1 MFILIVIIHILVSLI
16 IIALVLLQAGKGADI
31 GSAFGGSGSQAVFGS
46 MSTPTVLGKLTT
58 AVAVVFMMTS
68 FSLAILAHRRATT
81 IMPATAP
88 AAAPA
93 AARSV
98 AGWRPRRPRPRR
110 RAGRAGGPRS
120 VLTARA
126 GPGHE
131 IGCRRAGA
139 SVALA
144 LAGVA
149 ALLTGCGPDLA
160 SPVEESSVGVGAPAH
175 GDTFIEATIGDIAG
189 LIPNITSDGAS
200 HEVGDLIYDGLVKAD
215 KDLNF
220 VGAMAESWEFS
231 PDCLELTWKLRR
243 DIKWH
248 DGHPFTAE
256 DVLFTYQAM
265 INPKTPTAYKEDFLA
280 VKSAEVIDP
289 YTFRVRYRVPYAKA
303 VQSWSMWML
312 PKHLLERYV
321 ADGKLKESPE
331 NSRPVG
337 TGPYRFQEWK
347 SGEKVVL
354 VSNNEY
360 YQGRPYLGRVVYR
373 VIPNQG
379 TIFLELKAKGVD
391 LASLTAIQYARQTEY
406 PAFRKAFRKYRYP
419 SSAYT
424 YFGFNLKDP
433 RFADRRVRQAF
444 AHAIDKQELH
454 GRCPHGPRAGGDGT
468 DQAGVLGVH
477 QRGDQ
482 RYDYSPEK
490 AKALLAEAG
499 WKDNGDGVLRDKDG
513 KAFSFTIRT
522 NQGNEERKKVA
533 EILQQRLGAIGVKT
547 EIQVIEWASFIKEFI
562 KKKRFEAVVLGW
574 GIGND
579 PDQYS
584 VWHSSQMGPDHLNQ
598 ISYANPEVDHLLEKG
613 RASCLQQERIK
624 LLPPNPGDPRRG
636 PAARLPLLPGCAPGG
651 VLARSGHSSR
661 PVRDLLQLHSVV
673 CAEAG
678 SSGIPPARCS
688 SSRSADCCSPSL
700 CSSASPSSRSS

>member
-1 MFILIVIIHILVSLI
+1 MRP
-16 IIALVLLQAGKGADI
+16 
-31 GSAFGGSGSQAVFGS
+31 GGR
-46 MSTPTVLGKLTT
+46 L
-58 AVAVVFMMTS
+58 
-68 FSLAILAHRRATT
+68 
-81 IMPATAP
+81 
-88 AAAPA
+88 
-93 AARSV
+93 
-98 AGWRPRRPRPRR
+98 
-110 RAGRAGGPRS
+110 
-120 VLTARA
+120 
-126 GPGHE
+126 
-131 IGCRRAGA
+131 
-139 SVALA
+139 VALA

-149 ALLTGCGPDLA
+149 ALLTACGPDSA
-160 SPVEESSVGVGAPAH
+160 SPVEESSVGAGAPAT

-200 HEVGDLIYDGLVKAD
+200 HEVGNMVYDGLVKAD
-215 KDLNF
+215 KDLNY

-231 PDCLELTWKLRR
+231 PDCLELTWKLKRN
-243 DIKWH
+243 IKWH

-289 YTFRVRYRVPYAKA
+289 YTVRVRYARPLAKA
-303 VQSWSMWML
+303 VQSWAMWML

-360 YQGRPYLGRVVYR
+360 YEGRPYLGRIVYR

-444 AHAIDKQELH
+444 AHAIDKQELME
-454 GRCPHGPRAGGDGT
+454 
-468 DQAGVLGVH
+468 GVLMGLAREATGPIRPGTWAYTSKVM
-477 QRGDQ
+477 
-482 RYDYSPEK
+482 RYDYSPDK
-490 AKALLAEAG
+490 ARALLAEAG

-533 EILQQRLGAIGVKT
+533 EIIQQRLAAIGVKT

-574 GIGND
+574 GVGTD
-579 PDQYS
+579 PDQYG
-584 VWHSSQMGPDHLNQ
+584 VWHSSQMGPDQLNQ
-598 ISYANPEVDHLLEKG
+598 ISYANPEVDRLLEEG
-613 RASCLQQERIK
+613 RASCHQQERVK
-624 LLPPNPGDPRRG
+624 YYHRFQE
-636 PAARLPLLPGCAPGG
+636 
-651 VLARSGHSSR
+651 VLAEDQPLVFLYFRDALPVVSSR
-661 PVRDLLQLHSVV
+661 VQGIQP
-673 CAEAG
+673 AP
-678 SSGIPPARCS
+678 SGIFYNFIQWYVPKQVQRYTS
-688 SSRSADCCSPSL
+688 G
-700 CSSASPSSRSS
+700 

>member
-1 MFILIVIIHILVSLI
+1 MPP
-16 IIALVLLQAGKGADI
+16 
-31 GSAFGGSGSQAVFGS
+31 GGR
-46 MSTPTVLGKLTT
+46 L
-58 AVAVVFMMTS
+58 
-68 FSLAILAHRRATT
+68 
-81 IMPATAP
+81 
-88 AAAPA
+88 
-93 AARSV
+93 
-98 AGWRPRRPRPRR
+98 
-110 RAGRAGGPRS
+110 
-120 VLTARA
+120 
-126 GPGHE
+126 
-131 IGCRRAGA
+131 
-139 SVALA
+139 VALA

-149 ALLTGCGPDLA
+149 ALLTGCGPDAA
-160 SPVEESSVGVGAPAH
+160 SHVEESSVGAGAPAH

-200 HEVGDLIYDGLVKAD
+200 HEVGNMIYDGLVKAD

-231 PDCLELTWKLRR
+231 PDCLELTWKLKRN
-243 DIKWH
+243 IKWH
-248 DGHPFTAE
+248 DGHPFTAD

-289 YTFRVRYRVPYAKA
+289 YTVRLRYARPLAKA

-312 PKHLLERYV
+312 PKHLLENYV

-360 YQGRPYLGRVVYR
+360 YEGRPYLGRIVYR

-444 AHAIDKQELH
+444 AHAIDKQELME
-454 GRCPHGPRAGGDGT
+454 
-468 DQAGVLGVH
+468 GVLMGLAREATGPIRPGSWAYTNKVM
-477 QRGDQ
+477 

-533 EILQQRLGAIGVKT
+533 EILQQRLAAIGVKT

-574 GIGND
+574 GVGTD
-579 PDQYS
+579 PDQYG
-584 VWHSSQMGPDHLNQ
+584 VWHSSQMGPDQLNQ
-598 ISYANPEVDHLLEKG
+598 ISYANPEVDRLLEEG
-613 RASCLQQERIK
+613 RASCHQQERIK
-624 LLPPNPGDPRRG
+624 YYHRFQE
-636 PAARLPLLPGCAPGG
+636 
-651 VLARSGHSSR
+651 VLAEDQPLVFLYFRDALPVVSSR
-661 PVRDLLQLHSVV
+661 VQGIQP
-673 CAEAG
+673 AP
-678 SSGIPPARCS
+678 SGIFYNFIQWYVPKQVQRYTS
-688 SSRSADCCSPSL
+688 G
-700 CSSASPSSRSS
+700 

>member
-1 MFILIVIIHILVSLI
+1 MPP
-16 IIALVLLQAGKGADI
+16 
-31 GSAFGGSGSQAVFGS
+31 GGR
-46 MSTPTVLGKLTT
+46 L
-58 AVAVVFMMTS
+58 
-68 FSLAILAHRRATT
+68 
-81 IMPATAP
+81 
-88 AAAPA
+88 
-93 AARSV
+93 
-98 AGWRPRRPRPRR
+98 
-110 RAGRAGGPRS
+110 
-120 VLTARA
+120 
-126 GPGHE
+126 
-131 IGCRRAGA
+131 
-139 SVALA
+139 VALA

-149 ALLTGCGPDLA
+149 ALLTGCGPDAA
-160 SPVEESSVGVGAPAH
+160 SLVEESSVGAGAPAH

-200 HEVGDLIYDGLVKAD
+200 HEVGNMIYDGLVKAD

-231 PDCLELTWKLRR
+231 PDCLELTWKLKR

-289 YTFRVRYRVPYAKA
+289 YTFRVRYARPLAKA

-312 PKHLLERYV
+312 PKHLLEKYV
-321 ADGKLKESPE
+321 ADGKLKDSPE

-360 YQGRPYLGRVVYR
+360 YGGRPYMGRVVYR

-444 AHAIDKQELH
+444 AHAIDKQELME
-454 GRCPHGPRAGGDGT
+454 
-468 DQAGVLGVH
+468 GVLMGLAREATGPIRPGSWAYTNKVT
-477 QRGDQ
+477 
-482 RYDYSPEK
+482 RYDYSPVK

-574 GIGND
+574 GVGTD
-579 PDQYS
+579 PDQYG
-584 VWHSSQMGPDHLNQ
+584 VWHSSQMGPDQLNQ
-598 ISYANPEVDHLLEKG
+598 ISYANPEVDHLLEEG
-613 RASCLQQERIK
+613 RASCHQQERIK
-624 LLPPNPGDPRRG
+624 YYHRFQE
-636 PAARLPLLPGCAPGG
+636 
-651 VLARSGHSSR
+651 VLAEDQPIVFLYFRDALPVVSSR
-661 PVRDLLQLHSVV
+661 VQGIQP
-673 CAEAG
+673 AP
-678 SSGIPPARCS
+678 SGIFYNFIQWYVPKQVQRYTS
-688 SSRSADCCSPSL
+688 G
-700 CSSASPSSRSS
+700 

>member
-1 MFILIVIIHILVSLI
+1 MPP
-16 IIALVLLQAGKGADI
+16 
-31 GSAFGGSGSQAVFGS
+31 GGR
-46 MSTPTVLGKLTT
+46 L
-58 AVAVVFMMTS
+58 
-68 FSLAILAHRRATT
+68 
-81 IMPATAP
+81 
-88 AAAPA
+88 
-93 AARSV
+93 
-98 AGWRPRRPRPRR
+98 
-110 RAGRAGGPRS
+110 
-120 VLTARA
+120 
-126 GPGHE
+126 
-131 IGCRRAGA
+131 
-139 SVALA
+139 VALA

-149 ALLTGCGPDLA
+149 ALLAGCGPDAA
-160 SPVEESSVGVGAPAH
+160 SHVEESSVGAGAPAH

-200 HEVGDLIYDGLVKAD
+200 HEVGNMIYDGLVKAD
-215 KDLNF
+215 KDLNY

-231 PDCLELTWKLRR
+231 PDCLELTWKLKRN
-243 DIKWH
+243 IKWH
-248 DGHPFTAE
+248 DGHPFTAD
-256 DVLFTYQAM
+256 DVRFTYEAM

-289 YTFRVRYRVPYAKA
+289 YTFRVTYSRPLAKA
-303 VQSWSMWML
+303 VQSWAMWML

-360 YQGRPYLGRVVYR
+360 YEGRPYLGRIVYR

-444 AHAIDKQELH
+444 AHAIDKQELME
-454 GRCPHGPRAGGDGT
+454 
-468 DQAGVLGVH
+468 GVLMGLAREATGPIRPGSWAYTNQVP
-477 QRGDQ
+477 

-533 EILQQRLGAIGVKT
+533 EILQQRLAAIGVKT

-574 GIGND
+574 GVGTD

-584 VWHSSQMGPDHLNQ
+584 VWHSSQMGPDQLNQ
-598 ISYANPEVDHLLEKG
+598 ISYANPEVDHLLEEG
-613 RASCLQQERIK
+613 RASCHQQERIK
-624 LLPPNPGDPRRG
+624 YYHRFQE
-636 PAARLPLLPGCAPGG
+636 
-651 VLARSGHSSR
+651 VLAEDQPLVFLYFRDALPVVSSR
-661 PVRDLLQLHSVV
+661 VQGIQP
-673 CAEAG
+673 AP
-678 SSGIPPARCS
+678 SGIFYNFIQWYVPKQVQRYTS
-688 SSRSADCCSPSL
+688 G
-700 CSSASPSSRSS
+700 

>member
-1 MFILIVIIHILVSLI
+1 M
-16 IIALVLLQAGKGADI
+16 
-31 GSAFGGSGSQAVFGS
+31 
-46 MSTPTVLGKLTT
+46 
-58 AVAVVFMMTS
+58 
-68 FSLAILAHRRATT
+68 
-81 IMPATAP
+81 
-88 AAAPA
+88 
-93 AARSV
+93 RS
-98 AGWRPRRPRPRR
+98 R
-110 RAGRAGGPRS
+110 GR
-120 VLTARA
+120 L
-126 GPGHE
+126 
-131 IGCRRAGA
+131 
-139 SVALA
+139 VALA

-149 ALLTGCGPDLA
+149 ALLAGCGPDAA
-160 SPVEESSVGVGAPAH
+160 SQVEESSVGAGAPAH

-200 HEVGDLIYDGLVKAD
+200 HDVGNMIYDGLVKAD
-215 KDLNF
+215 KDLNY

-231 PDCLELTWKLRR
+231 PDCLELTWKLKR

-280 VKSAEVIDP
+280 VKSAVVIDP
-289 YTFRVRYRVPYAKA
+289 YTFRVRYERPLAKA
-303 VQSWSMWML
+303 VQSWAMWML
-312 PKHLLERYV
+312 PKHLLEKYV

-360 YQGRPYLGRVVYR
+360 YDGRPYLGRVVYR

-444 AHAIDKQELH
+444 AHAIDKQELME
-454 GRCPHGPRAGGDGT
+454 
-468 DQAGVLGVH
+468 GVLMGLAREATGPIRPGTWAYTNKVA
-477 QRGDQ
+477 
-482 RYDYSPEK
+482 RYDYSPGK

-533 EILQQRLGAIGVKT
+533 EILQQRLAAIGVKT

-574 GIGND
+574 GVGTD
-579 PDQYS
+579 PDQYG
-584 VWHSSQMGPDHLNQ
+584 VWHSSQMGPDQLNQ
-598 ISYANPEVDHLLEKG
+598 ISYANPEVDRLLEEG
-613 RASCLQQERIK
+613 RASCHQQERIK
-624 LLPPNPGDPRRG
+624 YYHRFQE
-636 PAARLPLLPGCAPGG
+636 
-651 VLARSGHSSR
+651 VLAEDQPIVFLYFRDALPVVSSR
-661 PVRDLLQLHSVV
+661 VQGIQP
-673 CAEAG
+673 AP
-678 SSGIPPARCS
+678 SGIFYNFIQWYVPKQVQRYTS
-688 SSRSADCCSPSL
+688 G
-700 CSSASPSSRSS
+700 

>member
-1 MFILIVIIHILVSLI
+1 MG
-16 IIALVLLQAGKGADI
+16 Q
-31 GSAFGGSGSQAVFGS
+31 
-46 MSTPTVLGKLTT
+46 
-58 AVAVVFMMTS
+58 TS
-68 FSLAILAHRRATT
+68 
-81 IMPATAP
+81 
-88 AAAPA
+88 
-93 AARSV
+93 
-98 AGWRPRRPRPRR
+98 
-110 RAGRAGGPRS
+110 
-120 VLTARA
+120 
-126 GPGHE
+126 
-131 IGCRRAGA
+131 
-139 SVALA
+139 
-144 LAGVA
+144 
-149 ALLTGCGPDLA
+149 A
-160 SPVEESSVGVGAPAH
+160 SPVEESSVGAGAPAH

-200 HEVGDLIYDGLVKAD
+200 HEVGNMIYDGLVKAD
-215 KDLNF
+215 KDLNY

-231 PDCLELTWKLRR
+231 PDCLELTWKLKRN
-243 DIKWH
+243 IKWH

-289 YTFRVRYRVPYAKA
+289 YTFRVTYSRPLAKA
-303 VQSWSMWML
+303 VQSWAMWML

-360 YQGRPYLGRVVYR
+360 YEGRPYLGRIVYR

-444 AHAIDKQELH
+444 AHAIDKQELME
-454 GRCPHGPRAGGDGT
+454 
-468 DQAGVLGVH
+468 GVLMGLAREATGPIRPGSWAYTNKVT
-477 QRGDQ
+477 

-490 AKALLAEAG
+490 ARALLAEAG

-533 EILQQRLGAIGVKT
+533 EIIQQRLAAIGVKT

-574 GIGND
+574 GVGTD
-579 PDQYS
+579 PDQYG
-584 VWHSSQMGPDHLNQ
+584 VWHSSQTGPDQLNQ
-598 ISYANPEVDHLLEKG
+598 ISYANPEVDRLLEEG
-613 RASCLQQERIK
+613 RASCHQPERIK
-624 LLPPNPGDPRRG
+624 YYHRFQE
-636 PAARLPLLPGCAPGG
+636 
-651 VLARSGHSSR
+651 VLAEDQPLVFLYFRDALPVVSSR
-661 PVRDLLQLHSVV
+661 VQGIQP
-673 CAEAG
+673 AP
-678 SSGIPPARCS
+678 SGIFYNFIQWYVPKQVQRYTS
-688 SSRSADCCSPSL
+688 G
-700 CSSASPSSRSS
+700 

>member
-1 MFILIVIIHILVSLI
+1 MTP
-16 IIALVLLQAGKGADI
+16 
-31 GSAFGGSGSQAVFGS
+31 GGR
-46 MSTPTVLGKLTT
+46 L
-58 AVAVVFMMTS
+58 
-68 FSLAILAHRRATT
+68 
-81 IMPATAP
+81 
-88 AAAPA
+88 
-93 AARSV
+93 
-98 AGWRPRRPRPRR
+98 
-110 RAGRAGGPRS
+110 
-120 VLTARA
+120 
-126 GPGHE
+126 
-131 IGCRRAGA
+131 
-139 SVALA
+139 VALA
-144 LAGVA
+144 LAGGA
-149 ALLTGCGPDLA
+149 ALLTGCGPDAA
-160 SPVEESSVGVGAPAH
+160 SHVEESSVAAGAPAH

-200 HEVGDLIYDGLVKAD
+200 HEVGNMIYDGLVKAD
-215 KDLNF
+215 KDLNY

-243 DIKWH
+243 NIKWH
-248 DGHPFTAE
+248 DGHPFTAD

-289 YTFRVRYRVPYAKA
+289 YTVRLRYARPLAKA

-312 PKHLLERYV
+312 PKHLLENYV

-360 YQGRPYLGRVVYR
+360 YEGRPYLGRIVYR

-444 AHAIDKQELH
+444 AHAIDKQELME
-454 GRCPHGPRAGGDGT
+454 
-468 DQAGVLGVH
+468 GVLMGLAREATGPIRPGSWAYTNKVT
-477 QRGDQ
+477 

-533 EILQQRLGAIGVKT
+533 EILQQRLAAIGVKT

-574 GIGND
+574 GVGTD
-579 PDQYS
+579 PDQYG
-584 VWHSSQMGPDHLNQ
+584 VWHSSQMGPDQLNQ
-598 ISYANPEVDHLLEKG
+598 ISYANPEVDRLLEEG
-613 RASCLQQERIK
+613 RASCHQQERIK
-624 LLPPNPGDPRRG
+624 YYHRFQE
-636 PAARLPLLPGCAPGG
+636 
-651 VLARSGHSSR
+651 VLAEDQPLVFLYFRDALPVVSSR
-661 PVRDLLQLHSVV
+661 VQGIQP
-673 CAEAG
+673 AP
-678 SSGIPPARCS
+678 SGIFYNFIQWYVPKQVQRYTS
-688 SSRSADCCSPSL
+688 G
-700 CSSASPSSRSS
+700 

>member
-1 MFILIVIIHILVSLI
+1 MPP
-16 IIALVLLQAGKGADI
+16 
-31 GSAFGGSGSQAVFGS
+31 GGR
-46 MSTPTVLGKLTT
+46 L
-58 AVAVVFMMTS
+58 
-68 FSLAILAHRRATT
+68 
-81 IMPATAP
+81 
-88 AAAPA
+88 
-93 AARSV
+93 
-98 AGWRPRRPRPRR
+98 
-110 RAGRAGGPRS
+110 
-120 VLTARA
+120 
-126 GPGHE
+126 
-131 IGCRRAGA
+131 
-139 SVALA
+139 VALA

-149 ALLTGCGPDLA
+149 ALLTGCGPDSA
-160 SPVEESSVGVGAPAH
+160 SPVAESSVGAGAPAH

-200 HEVGDLIYDGLVKAD
+200 HDVGNMIYDGLVKAD
-215 KDLNF
+215 KDLNY

-289 YTFRVRYRVPYAKA
+289 YTFRVTYSRPLAKA
-303 VQSWSMWML
+303 VQSWAMWML

-360 YQGRPYLGRVVYR
+360 YEGRPYLGRIVYR

-444 AHAIDKQELH
+444 AHAIDKQELME
-454 GRCPHGPRAGGDGT
+454 
-468 DQAGVLGVH
+468 GVLMGLAREATGPIRPGSWAYTNKVT
-477 QRGDQ
+477 

-533 EILQQRLGAIGVKT
+533 EIIQQRLAAIGVKT

-574 GIGND
+574 GVGTD
-579 PDQYS
+579 PDQYG
-584 VWHSSQMGPDHLNQ
+584 VWHSSQIGPDQLNQ
-598 ISYANPEVDHLLEKG
+598 ISYANPEVDHLLEEG
-613 RASCLQQERIK
+613 RASCHQQERIK
-624 LLPPNPGDPRRG
+624 YYHRFQE
-636 PAARLPLLPGCAPGG
+636 
-651 VLARSGHSSR
+651 VLAEDQPLVFLYFRDALPVVSSR
-661 PVRDLLQLHSVV
+661 VQGIQP
-673 CAEAG
+673 AP
-678 SSGIPPARCS
+678 SGIFYNFIQWYVPKQVQRYTS
-688 SSRSADCCSPSL
+688 G
-700 CSSASPSSRSS
+700 

>member
-1 MFILIVIIHILVSLI
+1 MPP
-16 IIALVLLQAGKGADI
+16 
-31 GSAFGGSGSQAVFGS
+31 GGR
-46 MSTPTVLGKLTT
+46 L
-58 AVAVVFMMTS
+58 
-68 FSLAILAHRRATT
+68 
-81 IMPATAP
+81 
-88 AAAPA
+88 
-93 AARSV
+93 
-98 AGWRPRRPRPRR
+98 
-110 RAGRAGGPRS
+110 
-120 VLTARA
+120 
-126 GPGHE
+126 
-131 IGCRRAGA
+131 
-139 SVALA
+139 VALA

-149 ALLTGCGPDLA
+149 ALLTGCGPDAA
-160 SPVEESSVGVGAPAH
+160 SHVEESSVAAGAPAH

-200 HEVGDLIYDGLVKAD
+200 HDVGNMIYDGLVKAD
-215 KDLNF
+215 KDLNY

-243 DIKWH
+243 NIKWH

-289 YTFRVRYRVPYAKA
+289 YTFRVTYSRPLAKA
-303 VQSWSMWML
+303 VQSWAMWML
-312 PKHLLERYV
+312 PKHLLENYV
-321 ADGKLKESPE
+321 ADGKLKDSPE

-360 YQGRPYLGRVVYR
+360 YEGRPYLGRIVYR

-444 AHAIDKQELH
+444 AHAIDKQELME
-454 GRCPHGPRAGGDGT
+454 
-468 DQAGVLGVH
+468 GVLMGLAREATGPIRPGSWAYTNKVT
-477 QRGDQ
+477 

-533 EILQQRLGAIGVKT
+533 EIIQQRLAAIGVKT

-574 GIGND
+574 GVGTD
-579 PDQYS
+579 PDQYG
-584 VWHSSQMGPDHLNQ
+584 VWHSSQTGPDQLNQ
-598 ISYANPEVDHLLEKG
+598 ISYANPEVDRLLEEG
-613 RASCLQQERIK
+613 RASCHQQERIK
-624 LLPPNPGDPRRG
+624 YYHRFQE
-636 PAARLPLLPGCAPGG
+636 
-651 VLARSGHSSR
+651 VLAEDQPLVFLYFRDALPVVSSR
-661 PVRDLLQLHSVV
+661 VLGIQP
-673 CAEAG
+673 AP
-678 SSGIPPARCS
+678 SGIFYNFIQWYVPKQVQRYTS
-688 SSRSADCCSPSL
+688 G
-700 CSSASPSSRSS
+700 

>member
-1 MFILIVIIHILVSLI
+1 MPP
-16 IIALVLLQAGKGADI
+16 
-31 GSAFGGSGSQAVFGS
+31 GGR
-46 MSTPTVLGKLTT
+46 L
-58 AVAVVFMMTS
+58 
-68 FSLAILAHRRATT
+68 
-81 IMPATAP
+81 
-88 AAAPA
+88 
-93 AARSV
+93 
-98 AGWRPRRPRPRR
+98 
-110 RAGRAGGPRS
+110 
-120 VLTARA
+120 
-126 GPGHE
+126 
-131 IGCRRAGA
+131 
-139 SVALA
+139 VALA

-149 ALLTGCGPDLA
+149 ALLTGCGPDAA
-160 SPVEESSVGVGAPAH
+160 SHVEESSVGAGAPAH

-200 HEVGDLIYDGLVKAD
+200 HEVGNMIYDGLVKAD

-231 PDCLELTWKLRR
+231 PDCLELTWKLKRN
-243 DIKWH
+243 IKWH

-289 YTFRVRYRVPYAKA
+289 YTVRVRYARPLAKA

-312 PKHLLERYV
+312 PKHLLENYV
-321 ADGKLKESPE
+321 ANGKLKESPE

-360 YQGRPYLGRVVYR
+360 YEGRPYLGRIVYR

-444 AHAIDKQELH
+444 AHAIDKQELME
-454 GRCPHGPRAGGDGT
+454 
-468 DQAGVLGVH
+468 GVLMGLAREATGPIRPGSWAYTNKVT
-477 QRGDQ
+477 

-533 EILQQRLGAIGVKT
+533 EILQQRLAAIGVKT

-574 GIGND
+574 GVGTD
-579 PDQYS
+579 PDQYG
-584 VWHSSQMGPDHLNQ
+584 VWHSSQMGPDQLNQ
-598 ISYANPEVDHLLEKG
+598 ISYANSEVDRLLEEG
-613 RASCLQQERIK
+613 RASCHQQERIK
-624 LLPPNPGDPRRG
+624 YYHRFQE
-636 PAARLPLLPGCAPGG
+636 
-651 VLARSGHSSR
+651 VLAEDQPLVFLYFRDALPVVSSR
-661 PVRDLLQLHSVV
+661 VQGIQP
-673 CAEAG
+673 AP
-678 SSGIPPARCS
+678 SGIFYNFIQWYVPKQVQRYTS
-688 SSRSADCCSPSL
+688 G
-700 CSSASPSSRSS
+700 

>member
-1 MFILIVIIHILVSLI
+1 MPPP
-16 IIALVLLQAGKGADI
+16 
-31 GSAFGGSGSQAVFGS
+31 GGR
-46 MSTPTVLGKLTT
+46 L
-58 AVAVVFMMTS
+58 
-68 FSLAILAHRRATT
+68 
-81 IMPATAP
+81 
-88 AAAPA
+88 
-93 AARSV
+93 
-98 AGWRPRRPRPRR
+98 
-110 RAGRAGGPRS
+110 
-120 VLTARA
+120 
-126 GPGHE
+126 
-131 IGCRRAGA
+131 
-139 SVALA
+139 VALA
-144 LAGVA
+144 LAGLA
-149 ALLTGCGPDLA
+149 ALLAGCGPDLA
-160 SPVEESSVGVGAPAH
+160 SPVEESAVGAGAPAH

-200 HEVGDLIYDGLVKAD
+200 HEVGNMIYDGLVKAD

-220 VGAMAESWEFS
+220 VAAMAESWEFS
-231 PDCLELTWKLRR
+231 SDCLELTWKLKR

-265 INPKTPTAYKEDFLA
+265 IHPKTPTAYKEDFLA

-289 YTFRVRYRVPYAKA
+289 YTVRIRYTRPLAKA

-360 YQGRPYLGRVVYR
+360 YEGRPYLGRIVYR

-444 AHAIDKQELH
+444 AHAIDKQELME
-454 GRCPHGPRAGGDGT
+454 
-468 DQAGVLGVH
+468 GVLMGLAREATGPIRPGSWAYTNKVT
-477 QRGDQ
+477 

-533 EILQQRLGAIGVKT
+533 EILQQRLAAIGVKT

-574 GIGND
+574 GVGTD

-584 VWHSSQMGPDHLNQ
+584 VWHSSQMGPDQLNQ
-598 ISYANPEVDHLLEKG
+598 ISYASPEVDHLLEEG
-613 RASCLQQERIK
+613 RASCHQQDRIK
-624 LLPPNPGDPRRG
+624 YYHRFQE
-636 PAARLPLLPGCAPGG
+636 
-651 VLARSGHSSR
+651 VLAEDQPIVFLYFRDALPVVSSR
-661 PVRDLLQLHSVV
+661 VQGIHP
-673 CAEAG
+673 AP
-678 SSGIPPARCS
+678 SGIFYNFIQWYVPKQVQRYTS
-688 SSRSADCCSPSL
+688 G
-700 CSSASPSSRSS
+700 